1 MVVVVA
7 APPPV
12 PAQTWAASSKDILG
26 HVAGWVLV
34 ECVSQN
40 RRWNSLTDSD
50 PMIVRGMELVDM
62 MATNRGI
69 MLGTIAATP
78 GELLKCVQDMA
89 TATNAPSA
97 PLPVPPPAPVVV
109 EPVAPPAHVE
119 PPHAA

>member
-1 MVVVVA
+1 MVDEAKPA
-7 APPPV
+7 AV
-12 PAQTWAASSKDILG
+12 PAQTWDAGSKDIMG
-26 HVAGWVLV
+26 HVAAWVLV

-69 MLGTIAATP
+69 VAGTVAATP

-89 TATNAPSA
+89 VATNAPSA
-97 PLPVPPPAPVVV
+97 PLPVPVVVAPPVAPVPPAPVVH
-109 EPVAPPAHVE
+109 EGA
-119 PPHAA
+119 